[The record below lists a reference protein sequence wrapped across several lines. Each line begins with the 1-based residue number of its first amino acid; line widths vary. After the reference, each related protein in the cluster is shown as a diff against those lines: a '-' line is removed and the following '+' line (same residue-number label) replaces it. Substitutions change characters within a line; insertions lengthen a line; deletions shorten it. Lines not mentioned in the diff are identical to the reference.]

1 MNDSQKS
8 KVNAR
13 QSVTRKTSKHDV
25 NLQKNN
31 VVFFQLGL
39 IVALILAIVVIEIKS
54 PVIPYAPPPEVDVAT
69 VSMND
74 LWNEPVRREEK
85 KKPVEP
91 KQEVSKILPPKITEL
106 DIPDLDL
113 SETDFTTDTD
123 IPDVV
128 SIVDVPDGPEIETLP
143 FIAVEVIPIFPGCEG
158 MQTNAERKACLQA
171 KMGKFISKNFNTSLG
186 EEYGLKGMNKVDV
199 QFTIDEFGNVVEL
212 KTRAPH
218 PALEKEAERVMQKL
232 PQMIPGKQRDKNVR
246 VLYYQPIKFKV
257 QN

>member
-8 KVNAR
+8 EVNAR

-54 PVIPYAPPPEVDVAT
+54 PVTAFIPPPQEDVAT
-69 VSMND
+69 ISMND
-74 LWNEPVRREEK
+74 MWNEPVRREEK

-91 KQEVSKILPPKITEL
+91 KQEVSKVLPPEITKL

-113 SETDFTTDTD
+113 SETDF
-123 IPDVV
+123 IPET
-128 SIVDVPDGPEIETLP
+128 VDSNLEDLENVPDDPIVETLP
-143 FIAVEVIPIFPGCEG
+143 FIAVEVVPIFPGCEG
-158 MQTNAERKACLQA
+158 LQTNAERKACLQD

-186 EEYGLKGMNKVDV
+186 EEYGLTGMNKVDV
-199 QFTIDEFGNVVEL
+199 QFTIDEHGKVTEL

-218 PALEKEAERVMQKL
+218 PALEQEAERIMQKL
-232 PQMIPGKQRDKNVR
+232 PQMTPGKQRDKNVR
-246 VLYYQPIKFKV
+246 VIYYQPIRFKV

>member
-8 KVNAR
+8 EVNAR

-54 PVIPYAPPPEVDVAT
+54 PVTPFAPPLQEDVAA

-85 KKPVEP
+85 KKPAEST
-91 KQEVSKILPPKITEL
+91 QEVSKVLPSEITEL
-106 DIPDLDL
+106 DIPDFELPETNFT
-113 SETDFTTDTD
+113 SETD
-123 IPDVV
+123 IPDVG
-128 SIVDVPDGPEIETLP
+128 SLTEIPEPEIETFSVLG
-143 FIAVEVIPIFPGCEG
+143 VEVVPIFPGCEG
-158 MQTNAERKACLQA
+158 LQTNAERKACLQE
-171 KMGKFISKNFNTSLG
+171 KMGKFISKNFDTSLG
-186 EEYGLKGMNKVDV
+186 DAYGLSGMNKVDV
-199 QFTIDEFGNVVEL
+199 QFTIDEHGNVTEL

-232 PQMIPGKQRDKNVR
+232 PQMTPGKQQDKNVR
-246 VLYYQPIKFKV
+246 VIYYQPIRFKV
-257 QN
+257 QD